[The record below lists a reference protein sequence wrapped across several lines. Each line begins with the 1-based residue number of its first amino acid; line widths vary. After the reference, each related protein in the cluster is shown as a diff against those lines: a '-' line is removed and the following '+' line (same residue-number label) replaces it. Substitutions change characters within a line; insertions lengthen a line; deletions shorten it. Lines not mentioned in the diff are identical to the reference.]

1 MNIIDI
7 ILLLAVLIPGAWT
20 GLRKGFTYQV
30 VTLLAL
36 FAGAWMSYHFATAV
50 ANFLG
55 EFIKAD
61 PRMLRV
67 VSYVMIFVMVYFI
80 LYLLSKIILKVV
92 KIAIGGWVDKL
103 FGLLLGLFKAAM
115 IGALVLMLFDT
126 VNSWTGLVPKEELDA
141 SKAYCALQRFG
152 QNVFPYLKAIFSKGN
167 A

>member
-36 FAGAWMSYHFATAV
+36 FLGAWMSYHFATSLGS
-50 ANFLG
+50 FLG
-55 EFIKAD
+55 GFIKAD
-61 PRMLRV
+61 PGALRV
-67 VSYVMIFVMVYFI
+67 VSYVIIFAIVYFI
-80 LYLLSKIILKVV
+80 LYLLSKLILKVV

-115 IGALVLMLFDT
+115 IGALLLMLFDT
-126 VNSWTGLVPKEELDA
+126 VNSWTGLVSKEDLNA

-152 QNVFPYLKAIFSKGN
+152 QNIFPYLKAIFSKGN